1 MRAWHTLAAV
11 AAAVLVA
18 GCGSGG
24 GSGGSGASNA
34 TPAASP
40 TTPAAS
46 PTASDP
52 TTSPPSACT
61 GGVDV
66 AGWSVQ
72 RRAATLITLPVLNFD
87 LAAVHAELV
96 AGAGG
101 VLFLG
106 SDPAPADLAKQIR
119 TAVAMAPAPG
129 HPLVMADQE
138 GGGIQRLRGAIP
150 DLPWPSELA
159 ASNTVA
165 QVRAKAEAW
174 GRAMAALG
182 VTMDLAPVLDV
193 DARPGPST
201 DNPDGKRAFSGDAAT
216 VSRYGVAFMQGLRDG
231 GVIPVVKHFPGL
243 GGTTGNTDARPAPT
257 KPIATLRAGDLTPFR
272 DAIAVGAPAVM
283 IANATV
289 PGLTTHPAGL
299 SSAVIGTLLR
309 AQLGFTGLVVTDS
322 LSAGAVTA
330 VTKNLGE
337 AAADAVESGAD
348 LLLFGD
354 TSSASHRAALSG
366 PAVQESF
373 DQIVAALRAGLDSG
387 ALHPDRLDDAVRN
400 VLRARGASVC

>member
-1 MRAWHTLAAV
+1 MTPIRIAAIAV
-11 AAAVLVA
+11 AATLLGA
-18 GCGSGG
+18 CSGTAAAP
-24 GSGGSGASNA
+24 SSAPARTATTSAAPAISASPSA
-34 TPAASP
+34 ACVSPAAWP
-40 TTPAAS
+40 
-46 PTASDP
+46 
-52 TTSPPSACT
+52 
-61 GGVDV
+61 VE
-66 AGWSVQ
+66 
-72 RRAATLITLPVLNFD
+72 RRAAALITLPVLNFD
-87 LAAVHAELV
+87 LDAVHAELA
-96 AGAGG
+96 AGASG

-106 SDPAPADLAKQIR
+106 SDPAPADLRTRIR
-119 TAVAMAPAPG
+119 TAVAAVPAPG

-159 ASNTVA
+159 ATNTVA
-165 QVRAKAEAW
+165 QVRAKAAAW

-193 DARPGPST
+193 DARPGPSD
-201 DNPDGKRAFSGDAAT
+201 DNPDGKRAFSGDAAI

-231 GVIPVVKHFPGL
+231 GIIPVVKHFPGL

-257 KPIATLRAGDLTPFR
+257 KPIATLRAGDLGPFR
-272 DAIAVGAPAVM
+272 AAIAAGAPAVM
-283 IANATV
+283 VANATV
-289 PGLTTHPAGL
+289 PGMTTHPAGL

-309 AQLGFTGLVVTDS
+309 GELGFSGLVVTDS

-337 AAADAVESGAD
+337 AAADAIESGAD
-348 LLLFGD
+348 LVLFGD

-373 DQIVAALRAGLDSG
+373 DQIVAALRDALASG
-387 ALHPDRLDDAVRN
+387 ALHEDRLDAAVGN
-400 VLRARGASVC
+400 VLRVRGVAVC

>member
-1 MRAWHTLAAV
+1 
-11 AAAVLVA
+11 
-18 GCGSGG
+18 
-24 GSGGSGASNA
+24 
-34 TPAASP
+34 
-40 TTPAAS
+40 
-46 PTASDP
+46 
-52 TTSPPSACT
+52 
-61 GGVDV
+61 
-66 AGWSVQ
+66 
-72 RRAATLITLPVLNFD
+72 
-87 LAAVHAELV
+87 
-96 AGAGG
+96 
-101 VLFLG
+101 
-106 SDPAPADLAKQIR
+106 
-119 TAVAMAPAPG
+119 
-129 HPLVMADQE
+129 MADQE

-216 VSRYGVAFMQGLRDG
+216 VSRYGVAFMLGLRDG

-257 KPIATLRAGDLTPFR
+257 KPLATLRAGDLSPFR
-272 DAIAVGAPAVM
+272 DAIAAGAPAMM

-289 PGLTTHPAGL
+289 PGMTTHPAGL

-309 AQLGFTGLVVTDS
+309 GELGFSGLVVTDS

-337 AAADAVESGAD
+337 AAAAAVESGAD

-354 TSSASHRAALSG
+354 TSSASHRAALTG

-373 DQIVAALRAGLDSG
+373 DQIVAALRVAHDSG
-387 ALHPDRLDDAVRN
+387 ALRDDRLNAAVSN
-400 VLRARGASVC
+400 VLRARGVELC